1 MIKFVLAALLLFAAS
16 FSAAAQGYEDPVK
29 VIAAQREAMKPLGIL
44 DGTWRGPA
52 WSILPN
58 GEKRHLTQT
67 ERVGPFLD
75 GSVKVIEGKGYEADG
90 RVGFNSF
97 ATISYDAAK
106 KVYNL
111 RSYAQGRSGD
121 FVLKPT
127 ADGLVWDIPAGP
139 MIIRHT
145 ITIKDGV
152 WREVGHHILPGK
164 DPVQVLE
171 INLKRIGDS
180 DWPAAGAVSPK

>member
-1 MIKFVLAALLLFAAS
+1 MKKHVFFVLLLLAS
-16 FSAAAQGYEDPVK
+16 TLSAAAQGFEDPAK
-29 VIAAQREAMKPLGIL
+29 VIAAQREAMKQLAFL

-52 WSILPN
+52 WNIMPS
-58 GEKRHLTQT
+58 GEKRHITQT

-90 RVGFNSF
+90 KIGFNAF
-97 ATISYDAAK
+97 ATISYDTVK

-111 RSYAQGRSGD
+111 HSYAQGRIGD

-127 ADGLVWDIPAGP
+127 SDGLIWDITAGP

-152 WREVGHHILPGK
+152 WREVGHYIMPGK
-164 DPVQVLE
+164 EPVQVLE
-171 INLKRIGDS
+171 INLKRIGDT